1 MAVTRPPFAESF
13 SRLYE
18 LKAAVPDPTH
28 PDAYFQNF
36 EERLEESTHV
46 RDQYMKFERPLEA
59 LDDAAWRDLLSRAA
73 PLTMQRDA
81 KRGWQSLFD
90 TLNESKGYAYLKTL
104 GCSDIAFIK
113 RDSKKSPDLRAVLDG
128 RRMLC
133 EVKTINV
140 SQDEADRR
148 DRIHRGEMFATE
160 VTTTVTSGL
169 LDKVISTLA
178 HAVKQLDHEDPER
191 TARRIVFTV
200 LHFDDWVG
208 DYQTDYIAQLDAHLA
223 AAPIEGAELAFSP
236 ASNLFD
242 RRFVM
247 RSATIVEI

>member
-28 PDAYFQNF
+28 PDAHFQNF
-36 EERLEESTHV
+36 EERLQESAHV

-73 PLTMQRDA
+73 PFTMQLDA

-113 RDSKKSPDLRAVLDG
+113 RDSKKTPDLRAVLDG
-128 RRMLC
+128 RRVLC

-140 SQDEADRR
+140 S
-148 DRIHRGEMFATE
+148 
-160 VTTTVTSGL
+160 
-169 LDKVISTLA
+169 
-178 HAVKQLDHEDPER
+178 
-191 TARRIVFTV
+191 
-200 LHFDDWVG
+200 
-208 DYQTDYIAQLDAHLA
+208 
-223 AAPIEGAELAFSP
+223 
-236 ASNLFD
+236 
-242 RRFVM
+242 
-247 RSATIVEI
+247 